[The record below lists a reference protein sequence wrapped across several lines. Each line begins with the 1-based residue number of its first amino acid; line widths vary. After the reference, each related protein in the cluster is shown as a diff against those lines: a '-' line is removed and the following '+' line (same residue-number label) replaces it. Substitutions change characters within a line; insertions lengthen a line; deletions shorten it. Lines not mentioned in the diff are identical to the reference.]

1 MNLHV
6 YVSVECGVDKLETH
20 KAQLENV
27 ACLFDLCHWE
37 GGRCTDR
44 GEPSL
49 LNQTGMLRLRIQ

>member
-27 ACLFDLCHWE
+27 ACLFVPL
-37 GGRCTDR
+37 GGRQVHR
-44 GEPSL
+44 
-49 LNQTGMLRLRIQ
+49 QR